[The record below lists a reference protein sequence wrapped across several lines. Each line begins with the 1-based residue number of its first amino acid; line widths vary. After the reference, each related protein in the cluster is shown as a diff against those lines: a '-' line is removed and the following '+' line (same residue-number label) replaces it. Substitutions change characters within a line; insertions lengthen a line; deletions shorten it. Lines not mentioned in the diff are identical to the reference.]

1 MNMALRKK
9 VFIIY
14 TILIILPLLAISFI
28 VHLIFSTSKINDITL
43 NTENSIK
50 QFNNSLDLMI
60 EDAARSSLSI
70 LYNRELLDIL
80 KKYDENTYGLYKNHR
95 HTTAFSLFLSG
106 ITYDKEQIHGIH
118 VFANNGQIFSH
129 MDNYSITNKVY
140 LPNEEWYIAAKEAQ
154 GAWVIYSEELPI
166 YYLRNDQKMMS
177 IVRLIRDPIDKKD
190 IGVIKVDFSPDYLTQ
205 LTDQLISDDWKIAS
219 NGILLINKR
228 NSNLLEKCITNQSWI
243 QDEETQ
249 DDYFCVTNTSN
260 KTNIQVSNIIPKQKI
275 YKEIIEF
282 DKLLLILIFIFLI
295 ISLALSYYTSNHLLR
310 PLEILKNQIKG
321 MQKSPTFNEI
331 NMQYDGEVAVLS
343 GAYNN
348 LLAEIKELVEEIYE
362 LNSRNAEAEYKALQ
376 SRMDPHFIF
385 NTLESINM
393 TALKRRQFDISD
405 MITELGK
412 LIRYRLKNDD
422 QLVTLQ
428 DELDFCWIY
437 LSIMKQRMMDNLLVH
452 HEIDQKVI
460 QTKVPKY
467 IIQPLIENA
476 LIHGKDDSPLTLVV
490 RVERKKDF
498 IHICVS
504 DNGVGISPQKLQCL
518 YNQMNDSETMVCS
531 SEKSTN
537 QHSGIAL
544 VNIQKRLNL
553 IFGEKGKLVIDS
565 KRFKGTMITITIPV
579 KEGEFID

>member
-1 MNMALRKK
+1 MALRKK
-9 VFIIY
+9 VFITY

-28 VHLIFSTSKINDITL
+28 VHVIFSTSKINDITV

-50 QFNNSLDLMI
+50 QFNNSLDLMV

-80 KKYDENTYGLYKNHR
+80 KEYDENTYGLYKNHR

-106 ITYDKEQIHGIH
+106 IIYDKKQIHGIH

-129 MDNYSITNKVY
+129 MDNYSVTNRVY
-140 LPNEEWYIAAKEAQ
+140 LPNEEWYTAAKEAQ
-154 GAWVIYSEELPI
+154 GSWVIYSEELPV

-177 IVRLIRDPIDKKD
+177 IVRLIRDPIDKKN
-190 IGVIKVDFSPDYLTQ
+190 IGVIKVDFSPDYLNQ

-219 NGILLINKR
+219 NGILLIDKR
-228 NSNLLEKCITNQSWI
+228 NSNLLEKCIANQSWI
-243 QDEETQ
+243 LDEETQ
-249 DDYFCVTNTSN
+249 EDYFCVTNTSN

-295 ISLALSYYTSNHLLR
+295 ISLVLSYYTSNHLLR
-310 PLEILKNQIKG
+310 PLETLKNQIKG

-437 LSIMKQRMMDNLLVH
+437 LSIMKQRMMDNLIVH
-452 HEIDQKVI
+452 HEIDHKVI

-467 IIQPLIENA
+467 MIQPLIENA

-490 RVERKKDF
+490 RVERKKDC

-504 DNGVGISPQKLQCL
+504 DNGVGIRPQKLQCL
-518 YNQMNDSETMVCS
+518 YYQMNDAATTECS
-531 SEKSTN
+531 SEKSTD

-553 IFGEKGKLVIDS
+553 IFGEEGKLVIDS
-565 KRFKGTMITITIPV
+565 KRCKGTMITITIPV
-579 KEGEFID
+579 KEGEDID